1 MKIRLAFLTITLIA
15 VIASVFAYM
24 SFIQTKTYENELV
37 MFDGRLTTINS
48 KFVDLQEEDRKLNS
62 KIDDLNKQIVLLK
75 DQIRIQDAL
84 IAETRTRIENRTKA
98 KKNER

>member
-48 KFVDLQEEDRKLNS
+48 KFANLQEEDRKLNS

>member
-75 DQIRIQDAL
+75 DQIRIHDAL
-84 IAETRTRIENRTKA
+84 IAETRTRIENRA
-98 KKNER
+98 KRKK

>member
-62 KIDDLNKQIVLLK
+62 KIDDLNKQIVLFK

-84 IAETRTRIENRTKA
+84 IAETRTRIENRA
-98 KKNER
+98 KRKK

>member
-37 MFDGRLTTINS
+37 LFDGRLTTINS

-84 IAETRTRIENRTKA
+84 IIELRVRTKR
-98 KKNER
+98 K

>member
-37 MFDGRLTTINS
+37 LFDGRLTTINS
-48 KFVDLQEEDRKLNS
+48 KFADLQEEDRKLNS

-84 IAETRTRIENRTKA
+84 IIELRVRTKR
-98 KKNER
+98 K

>member
-37 MFDGRLTTINS
+37 MFDGRLTIINS

-62 KIDDLNKQIVLLK
+62 KIDDLNKQIVLFK

-84 IAETRTRIENRTKA
+84 IAETRTRIENRA
-98 KKNER
+98 KRKK

>member
-1 MKIRLAFLTITLIA
+1 MKIRLAFLTITLTA

-48 KFVDLQEEDRKLNS
+48 KFADLQEEDRKLNS

-84 IAETRTRIENRTKA
+84 IIELRVRTKR
-98 KKNER
+98 K

>member
-15 VIASVFAYM
+15 VIASMFAYM

-37 MFDGRLTTINS
+37 LFDGRLTIINS

-62 KIDDLNKQIVLLK
+62 KIDDLNKQIVLFK

-84 IAETRTRIENRTKA
+84 IAETRTRIENRAKA
-98 KKNER
+98 KKK